1 MNILISMK
9 KEMFATSEVGCK
21 GINDSLRIFNFY
33 TRPAVS
39 STQYNVDIYI
49 HVDNI

>member
-9 KEMFATSEVGCK
+9 KEMFETSKVGGK

-33 TRPAVS
+33 TRRNRDLRSPRL
-39 STQYNVDIYI
+39 ILM
-49 HVDNI
+49 